1 MTGVSELI
9 PALKVI
15 ESGLFPDAL
24 PPGAGA
30 TDTEAISAPDDVPQ
44 VPPISADM
52 RQLMARRVE
61 SNARTAGV
69 NVPLQPGQIR
79 WLRAAPGSEWPL
91 AMLVGAAH
99 GPRVQGWLVASEALY
114 ASPQDW
120 LLQDTEL
127 RTAADPRCAMVQLWN
142 PLDLNITNANPLGNC
157 AGELTAEAFRQL
169 GRVARQIHRPAMS
182 PVGVNPIPGRFGL
195 HDIDGVAFVCG
206 SPLGPFRSSDVRH
219 RYRYLYLLWVQQL
232 QRQHGSPEAA
242 NLPFWHR
249 PDTWRGAGLAA
260 VLMLAVALPL
270 SWLPVTKI
278 SIQSQTETSGTRSAS
293 KPTSNFGLS
302 DRFVVM
308 DVQFS
313 RTATLRDITTLLKN
327 AQAEIVAG
335 PLDSGAYRVAFDIA
349 QRDTALLRLNNPT
362 LVVSIRPAER

>member
-1 MTGVSELI
+1 MTGTSELI

-24 PPGAGA
+24 HPGAGA
-30 TDTEAISAPDDVPQ
+30 TDTEATPTADDALQ
-44 VPPISADM
+44 VPPLSANM
-52 RQLMARRVE
+52 QQLMVRRVE
-61 SNARTAGV
+61 SNARTSDV
-69 NVPLQPGQIR
+69 NMPLQPGQIR
-79 WLRAAPGSEWPL
+79 WLQAAPGSEWPL
-91 AMLVGAAH
+91 AMLVGATH

-142 PLDLNITNANPLGNC
+142 PLDLDITVANPLGNC
-157 AGELTAEAFRQL
+157 AGELTAEAFSQL
-169 GRVARQIHRPAMS
+169 GSVALQIHRPAVS
-182 PVGVNPIPGRFGL
+182 PVGVAPAPGRFGL

-206 SPLGPFRSSDVRH
+206 SPLGPRPSSDVRH
-219 RYRYLYLLWVQQL
+219 RYRYLYLLWAQQL
-232 QRQHGSPEAA
+232 QRQHGSPAAAALPAAA
-242 NLPFWHR
+242 NLPFWR
-249 PDTWRGAGLAA
+249 RRDTWRGAGLAA

-270 SWLPVTKI
+270 SWLSVTD
-278 SIQSQTETSGTRSAS
+278 TDTSSTRNAGQ
-293 KPTSNFGLS
+293 PTSNFGLS

-313 RTATLRDITTLLKN
+313 RSATLRDITDLLQT